1 MFPSRPRPSAE
12 TAFVAVLGLLALAA
26 YLGVYW
32 PFREGSAATP
42 AQVLGMVPL
51 LALAVGFA
59 LPMGSEQAVEAWR
72 RAIRARPGLVW
83 LCPSSLSLAYLFGA
97 AAAGRSLSEAL
108 GLAVYLHAPVALAV
122 AAGRASERS
131 WAARAAD
138 WAFVLAAWLPIQLRW
153 IDLPTI
159 PLPEG
164 RDQVKLDTLLAAAV
178 AFWSILVAR
187 RLEGFQFRLFFTRGD
202 LHLGLKVFAAYA
214 LVALPLAL
222 ATGFVRTGWA
232 FTLHETEFQQPAW
245 LVYPL
250 LPVGMYFG
258 VALIE
263 EALFRGLLQNLLAR
277 TLGSPWV
284 ALALASAAF
293 GAVHHK
299 FGQPGLY
306 VLFSSLAGAF
316 YGYAYLRTGRIMP
329 GAVAH
334 ALVNSVWLAL
344 FNPMASR

>member
-1 MFPSRPRPSAE
+1 MSFPRFRPSAE
-12 TAFVAVLGLLALAA
+12 SGFVLVFGTVALVA
-26 YLGVYW
+26 YLLVYW
-32 PFREGSAATP
+32 PFRPQSPATP
-42 AQVLGMVPL
+42 AQVFGMMPL
-51 LALAVGFA
+51 LVLAVGFG
-59 LPMGSEQAVEAWR
+59 LPMGSEQAVECWR
-72 RAIRARPGLVW
+72 RGIEKRPWLAW
-83 LCPSSLSLAYLFGA
+83 LCPASLSLAYLLGA
-97 AAAGRSLSEAL
+97 ALAGRSATEAVA
-108 GLAVYLHAPVALAV
+108 LALYLHAPVALAL
-122 AAGRASERS
+122 AARRPKCPVWVS
-131 WAARAAD
+131 RAAD

-164 RDQVKLDTLLAAAV
+164 RDQVKLDTLLAATV
-178 AFWSILVAR
+178 AFWAILVVR
-187 RLEGFQFRLFFTRGD
+187 RLEGFQFRLFFTSGD
-202 LHLGLKVFAAYA
+202 LALGLRVFAAYA
-214 LVALPLAL
+214 VLALPLAI
-222 ATGFVRTGWA
+222 ATGFVKTGWA
-232 FTLHETEFQQPAW
+232 FTLHETEFGQSAW

-277 TLGSPWV
+277 TLGSPWI
-284 ALALASAAF
+284 ALALASVAF
-293 GAVHHK
+293 GSVHHK

-306 VLFSSLAGAF
+306 VLFSSFAGAF
-316 YGYAYLRTGRIMP
+316 YGYAYMKSGRIMP